1 MKKIVQLVLLL
12 LSSVSIIYAQ
22 EDTTYWKKKGST
34 SLTFGQTSF
43 SNWSAGGDNS
53 VSVLGAF
60 STSLNYEKNRW
71 IWDNSIDLGYGLSYQ
86 GGDQIKNDD
95 RIILATRV
103 GYKVSK
109 LWSYA
114 AELSFKSQFYKG
126 YGRYPVEDGDR
137 YISKFMAPG
146 YVYASLGMNYTH
158 PTEDLKIFLSPVTE
172 KITFVLDDF
181 LSEQGVYGV
190 SPGKKVLT
198 EFGSMAKATYSKKFT
213 ENMLFKSTLSLFSAY
228 KTFGNVDVDWA
239 NSLDWKL
246 NQFFTL
252 KVDLFLL
259 YDNDI
264 KTIDKDGNPRGAKV
278 QLKEVLGFGF
288 GYIF

>member
-1 MKKIVQLVLLL
+1 MKKTILLVIIAFY
-12 LSSVSIIYAQ
+12 SAVSFAQ
-22 EDTTYWKKKGST
+22 EDTTYWKKSGAT

-43 SNWSAGGDNS
+43 SNWAAGGENS

-60 STSLNYEKNRW
+60 SANMNYEKSKW
-71 IWDNSIDLGYGLSYQ
+71 TWDNSVDLGYGLSYQ
-86 GGDQIKNDD
+86 GSDQIKNDD

-103 GYKVSK
+103 GYKASK

-114 AELSFKSQFYKG
+114 AEVSFKSQFYKG
-126 YGRYPVEDGDR
+126 YSSYPVEDGEY

-146 YVYASLGMNYTH
+146 YVYGSLGMNYTH
-158 PTEDLKIFLSPVTE
+158 PTEDLKILLSPVTE
-172 KITFVLDDF
+172 KMTFVLDDS
-181 LSEQGVYGV
+181 LSNQGAYGV
-190 SPGKKVLT
+190 DPGKKVFA
-198 EFGSMAKATYSKKFT
+198 EFGSMAKATYSKKFA
-213 ENMLFKSTLSLFSAY
+213 ENILFKSTLSLFTAY
-228 KTFGNVDVDWA
+228 ESFGNVDVDWA

-246 NQFFTL
+246 NKYFTL

-264 KTIDKDGNPRGAKV
+264 KNVDKDGNPEGAKV

>member
-1 MKKIVQLVLLL
+1 MKKMLLL
-12 LSSVSIIYAQ
+12 VALVSCSTILYAQ
-22 EDTTYWKKKGST
+22 TDTTYWKKGGST
-34 SLTFGQTSF
+34 SFTFGQTSF
-43 SNWSAGGDNS
+43 SNWSAGGENS

-60 STSLNYEKNRW
+60 SGKLDYEKAKLT
-71 IWDNSIDLGYGLSYQ
+71 WDNSVDLGYGLSYQ
-86 GGDQIKNDD
+86 GSDQIKNDD

-103 GYKVSK
+103 GYKASN

-114 AELSFKSQFYKG
+114 MELGFKSQFYKG
-126 YGRYPVEDGDR
+126 YDSYPVEDGAY

-146 YVYASLGMNYTH
+146 YLHVALGMNYTH
-158 PTEDLKIFLSPVTE
+158 PTEDLKILFSPVAE
-172 KITFVLDDF
+172 KMTFVVDDS
-181 LSEQGVYGV
+181 LSAQGAYGV
-190 SPGKKVLT
+190 DPGKKMLA

-213 ENMLFKSTLSLFSAY
+213 DDILFKSTLSLFSAY
-228 KTFGNVDVDWA
+228 SSFGHVDVDWA

-246 NQFFTL
+246 NKYFTL
-252 KVDLFLL
+252 KVDFFLL

-264 KTIDKDGNPRGAKV
+264 KTVDKDGNPAGAKV

>member
-1 MKKIVQLVLLL
+1 MKKTFLLVALFFC
-12 LSSVSIIYAQ
+12 SVVLYAQ
-22 EDTTYWKKKGST
+22 KDTTYWKKSGAT

-43 SNWSAGGDNS
+43 SNWSAGGENS
-53 VSVLGAF
+53 VSVIGAF
-60 STSLNYEKNRW
+60 SAKMNYEKSKW
-71 IWDNSIDLGYGLSYQ
+71 LWDNSVDLGYGLSYQ
-86 GGDQIKNDD
+86 GSDQIKNDD

-126 YGRYPVEDGDR
+126 YDTYPVEEGAH

-146 YVYASLGMNYTH
+146 YLYGSLGMNYTH
-158 PTEDLKIFLSPVTE
+158 PTEDLKILLSPITE
-172 KITFVLDDF
+172 KITFVLDDS
-181 LSEQGVYGV
+181 LSNKGAYGV
-190 SPGKKVLT
+190 DPGKKVFA
-198 EFGSMAKATYSKKFT
+198 EFGSMVKATYSKKFT
-213 ENMLFKSTLSLFSAY
+213 ENILFSSTLSLFSAY
-228 KTFGNVDVDWA
+228 DTFGNIDVDWA

-246 NQFFTL
+246 NKFFTL

-264 KTIDKDGNPRGAKV
+264 KTIDKNGNPKGAKV